1 MIKKKKFLEKNN
13 VADMTELLGEEL
25 DMEAEFD
32 NLDNEN
38 REKVWTL
45 YTIKSIPSYAPWIPE
60 FGVSLYTV
68 HCTECQRKRPP

>member
-13 VADMTELLGEEL
+13 VADMIELLEEEL

-38 REKVWTL
+38 KEKV
-45 YTIKSIPSYAPWIPE
+45 
-60 FGVSLYTV
+60 
-68 HCTECQRKRPP
+68 

>member
-38 REKVWTL
+38 REKV
-45 YTIKSIPSYAPWIPE
+45 
-60 FGVSLYTV
+60 
-68 HCTECQRKRPP
+68 

>member
-13 VADMTELLGEEL
+13 AADMTDLLREEL

-38 REKVWTL
+38 KDKV
-45 YTIKSIPSYAPWIPE
+45 
-60 FGVSLYTV
+60 
-68 HCTECQRKRPP
+68 